1 MTLDH
6 FPFYGSIQQCWD
18 VFLSEYERL
27 KIVLGREPFI
37 FEVPKHAAIHDYAPK
52 DGDEIVIAFQD
63 SNARHSLI
71 SVEAEPKPGDPR
83 QFTIFVHAHENT
95 FQEPGKSVIEIW
107 KQVENAMRARGYLDN
122 PKAVPQKPVISSTPA
137 SGSDLNTWFDW
148 YHASNQAGFKVHLED
163 IARETRYAYGTV
175 RQKHA
180 AYAKERGLLKT
191 RKRTNKK

>member
-27 KIVLGREPFI
+27 KNVLGREPFI
-37 FEVPKHAAIHDYAPK
+37 FEVPKQAAIHDYAPK

-71 SVEAEPKPGDPR
+71 SVEAEPKLGDPR

-95 FQEPGKSVIEIW
+95 FQEPGKSAIEIW
-107 KQVENAMRARGYLDN
+107 KQVENAMRARGHL
-122 PKAVPQKPVISSTPA
+122 PEPMAVPQRPA
-137 SGSDLNTWFDW
+137 SPQKPASDSNLITWFDW

-163 IARETRYAYGTV
+163 IARETGYAYGTV
-175 RQKHA
+175 RQKHS
-180 AYAKERGLLKT
+180 AYAKERGLLNP